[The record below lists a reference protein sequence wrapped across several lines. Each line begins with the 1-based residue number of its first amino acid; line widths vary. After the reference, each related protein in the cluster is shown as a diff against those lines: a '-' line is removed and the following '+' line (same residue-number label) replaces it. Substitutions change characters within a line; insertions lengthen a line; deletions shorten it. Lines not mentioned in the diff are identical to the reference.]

1 MLKSIKKLAMS
12 FAVALQL
19 VAATAHGAPIDSN
32 YYVVD
37 ASNKSRFEVY
47 NDGKNTYVEAIPG
60 LVIRGATAD
69 GQRYIVNG
77 VPTQIA
83 AQLNGKQITVMRGF
97 PPQPEKPEPIDTKAL
112 QTRIDELSQALG
124 ETDAKLA
131 GAGMSEQQKQLI
143 ADAAAFTAR
152 KKNEAAQKK
161 KEPPQAQN
169 KWEVRASDVRLAT
182 TFERWAKEAATEGKG
197 GEYRILWDADT
208 HVLID
213 GTPTYYGT
221 LTEAIEAALKTP
233 GIRNGR
239 NPLEACVYNNT
250 PPVIRITKLG
260 EQSEAC
266 PEYN

>member
-1 MLKSIKKLAMS
+1 MLKLIKKLATS
-12 FAVALQL
+12 FVVALQL
-19 VAATAHGAPIDSN
+19 VAVHAHGAPIDSN

-37 ASNKSRFEVY
+37 ATNKSRFEVY

-60 LVIRGATAD
+60 LIIRGATAD

-97 PPQPEKPEPIDTKAL
+97 PPPPEKPEIDTKAL
-112 QTRIDELSQALG
+112 QSRIDELSLLLG
-124 ETDAKLA
+124 EADAKLGGPA
-131 GAGMSEQQKQLI
+131 GDSQRPLS
-143 ADAAAFTAR
+143 ADTTDS
-152 KKNEAAQKK
+152 KK
-161 KEPPQAQN
+161 KESAQMQMR
-169 KWEVRASDVRLAT
+169 WEVRATDVRLAA

-213 GTPTYYGT
+213 GTPTYYGS
-221 LTEAIEAALKTP
+221 LTDAIEAALKTP

-239 NPLEACVYNNT
+239 NPLEACVYDNA